1 MRRRWILQL
10 WGVTLTAAVARP
22 RTRSCRG
29 GSGWAAAPPPA
40 HPARRRRPVPARWH
54 RAARRGRPLPLPRV
68 DKELTRPMPVP
79 RHPPLQSLQL
89 LPTLRALAVQ
99 LSSAVTTMRAVD
111 WLPLQRHCYRRCCG
125 RHCRCGAV
133 TTVALARAG
142 PRLTQRAVQ
151 RQSTAVQTRHWW
163 CRQRRRD
170 VPMPRWLMAA

>member
-1 MRRRWILQL
+1 
-10 WGVTLTAAVARP
+10 
-22 RTRSCRG
+22 
-29 GSGWAAAPPPA
+29 
-40 HPARRRRPVPARWH
+40 
-54 RAARRGRPLPLPRV
+54 
-68 DKELTRPMPVP
+68 MPVP
-79 RHPPLQSLQL
+79 RQRLSALQSLQSLQL

-111 WLPLQRHCYRRCCG
+111 WLPLQRHCYRRCYG
-125 RHCRCGAV
+125 RHCRRGAV